1 MGQGY
6 GECMSHLFS
15 LVNKT
20 LSSLSYELFKIAG
33 VSIAKQPFAVIS
45 SANGMNT
52 SEFDGILGMGYQ
64 QIANGGENPV
74 IWSMYL
80 AGELQQPIFGFWFG
94 P

>member
-1 MGQGY
+1 M
-6 GECMSHLFS
+6 H
-15 LVNKT
+15 
-20 LSSLSYELFKIAG
+20 
-33 VSIAKQPFAVIS
+33 
-45 SANGMNT
+45 T
-52 SEFDGILGMGYQ
+52 SVFDGILGMGYQ